1 MREVNTKA
9 SMIRDFGDLQQKD
22 GEDSDNFFERC
33 RQVCDSVFQQDLP
46 DSEEELKGY
55 RKSHYLM
62 LKVAFVAGLKPV
74 VRKAVAANFTQMKTL
89 MGLKELAGLKEK
101 GAKLLDREDQL

>member
-55 RKSHYLM
+55 LM

-101 GAKLLDREDQL
+101 EAKLLDREDQL